1 MFQVTDL
8 QLAVLRELWRRGEGS
23 VADVHAALKQER
35 GLATTTVAT
44 LLSRLE
50 KRGLVCHRSEGRKH
64 IYRASVSEPEVQTAL
79 LDSVTDGVFGG
90 DVTALVSHLLE
101 ARDMSS
107 GDLAAVQKILA
118 RMQAQEQQEDP
129 ETRDA

>member
-8 QLAVLRELWRRGEGS
+8 QLDVLRELWRRGEGS

-50 KRGLVCHRSEGRKH
+50 KRGLVSHRSEGRKH
-64 IYRASVSEPEVQTAL
+64 IYRASVTEPEVQTAL

-90 DVTALVSHLLE
+90 DVTALVSHLLG

-107 GDLAAVQKILA
+107 GDLAAVQQILD
-118 RMQAQEQQEDP
+118 RMQEQEEDT

>member
-8 QLAVLRELWRRGEGS
+8 QLAVLRELWTQGEAN
-23 VADVHAALKQER
+23 VAAVHGALQDER

-50 KRGLVCHRSEGRKH
+50 KRGLVTHRADGRKH
-64 IYRASVSEPEVQTAL
+64 VYRATVSEPEVQSAL

-90 DVTALVSHLLE
+90 DVTALVSHLLS
-101 ARDMSS
+101 AREVSS
-107 GDLAAVQKILA
+107 GDLAAVQEILD
-118 RMQAQEQQEDP
+118 RMQDQAADDT
-129 ETRDA
+129 ETNHD